1 MWRYVLKRLAASVFV
16 LFLVSVAVFTLF
28 FVGNPGSVAQ
38 RFAGEGASTDTIA
51 LLEKTLG
58 LDRPLPVQYF
68 DWLGS
73 LLRLDFGISFKSQ
86 EPILDSIVSRLPAT
100 ASLAFGAI
108 ILALLIAVP
117 IGVLAAT
124 RAGSWID
131 KLVSVLA
138 LSGLSAP
145 TFLIG
150 LGLFYVLFF
159 QLSRAGVT
167 FFPSGGYVPAAEN
180 PWEWFRHLILPWFTI
195 ALVNIGVYARFVRS
209 TVIDA
214 LQTDYVLFARAKGMG
229 EFRIKSLLSLKP
241 SLAPLVTLVGLDLG
255 GLLGGT
261 IITERI
267 WGISGVGS
275 FAVNGVMGGDLP
287 VVMGTV
293 IIAAVFIVVMN
304 LFVDIAYAVLDPR
317 VRLR

>member
-1 MWRYVLKRLAASVFV
+1 MWIYIIKRVAASAFV
-16 LFLVSVAVFTLF
+16 LFLVSVAVFLLF
-28 FVGNPGSVAQ
+28 FAGNPGSIAL
-38 RFAGEGASTDTIA
+38 RFAGEGANADTIA
-51 LLEKTLG
+51 MLEKTLG
-58 LDRPLPVQYF
+58 LDRPLYVQYGE
-68 DWLGS
+68 WVRG
-73 LLRLDFGISFKSQ
+73 LLTLDFGISFKTQ
-86 EPILDSIVSRLPAT
+86 EPILASIVTRLPAT

-108 ILALLIAVP
+108 AIALLVAVP
-117 IGVLAAT
+117 IGILAAT
-124 RAGSWID
+124 RAGSWVD

-159 QLSRAGVT
+159 QLSKMGIAS
-167 FFPSGGYVPAAEN
+167 FPSGGYVPLTEN
-180 PWEWFRHLILPWFTI
+180 PWEWFRHLLLPWLTI

-214 LQTDYVLFARAKGMG
+214 LQTDFVLFARAKGMT
-229 EFRIKSLLSLKP
+229 ELRIKGMLSLKP

-275 FAVNGVMGGDLP
+275 FAVNGVMSSDLP
-287 VVMGTV
+287 VIMGTV

-304 LFVDIAYAVLDPR
+304 LLVDITYALLDPR

>member
-1 MWRYVLKRLAASVFV
+1 MWSYILKRITASVFV
-16 LFLVSVAVFTLF
+16 LFLVSVAVFSLF

-38 RFAGEGASTDTIA
+38 RFAGEGSSVASIE
-51 LLEKTLG
+51 LMEKTLG

-68 DWLGS
+68 DWLGG
-73 LLRLDFGISFKSQ
+73 LLRLDFGISFKTQ
-86 EPILDSIVSRLPAT
+86 EPVLESIVSRLPAT

-108 ILALLIAVP
+108 VVALLIAVP
-117 IGVLAAT
+117 VGILAAT
-124 RAGSWID
+124 RAGSWVD

-159 QLSRAGVT
+159 QLSKMGIVA
-167 FFPSGGYVPAAEN
+167 FPSGGYVPFAES
-180 PWEWFRHLILPWFTI
+180 PWEWFRHLLLPWLTI

-209 TVIDA
+209 TMIDV

-229 EFRIKSLLSLKP
+229 EPRIKGLLSLKP

-275 FAVNGVMGGDLP
+275 YTVNGVTSGDLP
-287 VVMGTV
+287 IVMGTV

-304 LFVDIAYAVLDPR
+304 LLVDVAYAVLDPR